1 MRYEKI
7 IKILSEYP
15 KDEIAKDDLL
25 DLYLREYKNENNKT
39 FINLVA
45 MLKGYGIIADKT
57 KYVYQILD
65 KKSYRMKVDD
75 DLRDINDLISSKY
88 PDIKHITWTTGIIND
103 FSQHYAITNHIIV
116 ETEKIAIS
124 RVINLLKDN
133 LSNDYTVISEEM
145 FVKNSEYFLNDN
157 NILVI
162 VKQLIQKAPLNK
174 NDGMYVPSLEKI
186 MVDLMKDRMYLQYQ
200 GSELNYIFE
209 NIVDDYSINLRKLL
223 SYAKLRG
230 VSEDIENTLEK
241 TKILESR

>member
-57 KYVYQILD
+57 KCVYQILD